1 MTWSTQRFCKQDIKF
16 KITNQMKK
24 IDKLDYTKIENLY
37 LSKVIIERI
46 KKETQK
52 MEEEILS

>member
-1 MTWSTQRFCKQDIKF
+1 MSWSRQKFYKQDIKY

-24 IDKLDYTKIENLY
+24 IDKPDYTKIENFY

-46 KKETQK
+46 KKETQR
-52 MEEEILS
+52 MGEEILG

>member
-1 MTWSTQRFCKQDIKF
+1 
-16 KITNQMKK
+16 MKK

>member
-1 MTWSTQRFCKQDIKF
+1 MIWSRQRFCKQDIKF